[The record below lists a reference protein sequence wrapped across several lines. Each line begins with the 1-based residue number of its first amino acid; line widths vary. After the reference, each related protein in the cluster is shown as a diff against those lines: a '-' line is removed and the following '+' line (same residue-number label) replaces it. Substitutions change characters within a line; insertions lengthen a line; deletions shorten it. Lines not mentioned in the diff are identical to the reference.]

1 MNGPGNGQFG
11 RPSQGLS
18 HNTSSSDALS
28 VNDIYE
34 TRQSSTNPNEP
45 TTRANPRPSQPAL
58 HRLTNPFTPFQQAT
72 APTPPPPSTS
82 ANPHPTAPS
91 GHHPSSPHNL
101 GRRTPQR
108 TAAPPTTTPPAWSA
122 VHLHSTPRGAYEP
135 ASTPVVPTTPLAWPE
150 FFFPDPDDLTFAAD
164 VEDPD
169 ECAGWL

>member
-101 GRRTPQR
+101 GR
-108 TAAPPTTTPPAWSA
+108 
-122 VHLHSTPRGAYEP
+122 LP